1 MKVHALLKV
10 LNLKVRWSPVDALV
24 NAQLPIGW
32 MRGDSEEVR
41 VVSSMPGANFGFGC
55 ESEL

>member
-1 MKVHALLKV
+1 M
-10 LNLKVRWSPVDALV
+10 DALV